1 MKEIYWNKILN
12 SINKIYRIKQ
22 ILKKMEEYQIFLESI
37 DFTLD
42 NVIKLLGSKSLYD
55 ITESIKL
62 IMVLNKY
69 GIEKSE

>member
-1 MKEIYWNKILN
+1 M
-12 SINKIYRIKQ
+12 Q
-22 ILKKMEEYQIFLESI
+22 EYQIFLESI

-42 NVIKLLGSKSLYD
+42 NVVKLLGSKSIYD